1 MMCFAISAN
10 KANRLFWLGRY
21 TERVYT
27 SLHLQ
32 RRCYDKMIDGDSSMY
47 NTYYNTMNINNKYDS
62 TDDFKLGLMYDKS
75 NEASLISCLEY
86 ANDNA
91 IVLREELMSET
102 LSYIQMSIVNMKKAA
117 EKNDMNI
124 TNLQPVTDYLLA
136 FWGSLDERIFDERVR
151 NFLEVGRLIEYID
164 MHIKIGRAHV

>member
-1 MMCFAISAN
+1 
-10 KANRLFWLGRY
+10 
-21 TERVYT
+21 
-27 SLHLQ
+27 
-32 RRCYDKMIDGDSSMY
+32 
-47 NTYYNTMNINNKYDS
+47 MNINNKYDS

-164 MHIKIGRAHV
+164 MHIRFNYSYSRISEAFTKLSNCVKIEEGIFNIQAMKEIGRASCRERVSSPV